1 MRLAILALV
10 LALQGC
16 GANYVITASS
26 STVTAT
32 TASGGAYAASTGGG
46 GFLFLAA
53 MLGVMSTQETSQQ
66 SAPQMSPTRTINEQ
80 DCTKPISAESY
91 MRGNLKC
98 R

>member
-16 GANYVITASS
+16 GANYAVRASS

-32 TASGGAYAASTGGG
+32 TSSSGAYVATTGGG
-46 GFLFLAA
+46 GFLFLAV
-53 MLGVMSTQETSQQ
+53 MLGVMSTEESSQQ
-66 SAPQMSPTRTINEQ
+66 AVPQMSPTRTINEQ
-80 DCTKPISAESY
+80 DCTRPVSFT
-91 MRGNLKC
+91 GNLRC